1 MSRPR
6 NLGTML
12 LTTTTTT
19 AQLGQRPGSAAT
31 TPNAQLG
38 QRPGSA
44 ATTPTAQL
52 GQRPGSAATTP
63 TAQLGQRP
71 GSAATT
77 PTAVPAPAHSPRS
90 DGKRGWAAR
99 PNACP
104 RSSMGNQPTRTAANG
119 SYPPPLPPFGPFPPS
134 HAASKSSQLM
144 PASQCDDEIRDVY
157 TLKSFASQVYIEA
170 NEKVSSSR
178 KTIRCED

>member
-19 AQLGQRPGSAAT
+19 
-31 TPNAQLG
+31 AQLG

-77 PTAVPAPAHSPRS
+77 PTAAPSS

-104 RSSMGNQPTRTAANG
+104 RSPMGNQPTRMAANG
-119 SYPPPLPPFGPFPPS
+119 SYTTPPPPTPFGPLPPSP
-134 HAASKSSQLM
+134 AASKGSQLM
-144 PASQCDDEIRDVY
+144 PASQCDDGIRDVY
-157 TLKSFASQVYIEA
+157 TLNSFASQVYIA
-170 NEKVSSSR
+170 ARVGTK
-178 KTIRCED
+178 K

>member
-19 AQLGQRPGSAAT
+19 
-31 TPNAQLG
+31 AQLG

-77 PTAVPAPAHSPRS
+77 PTAAPAPAPPPLS

-99 PNACP
+99 P
-104 RSSMGNQPTRTAANG
+104 RSPIGSQPTRTAANG
-119 SYPPPLPPFGPFPPS
+119 SYMPTPPPPPFGPFPPS
-134 HAASKSSQLM
+134 PAASKDSQFV
-144 PASQCDDEIRDVY
+144 PGSQCDGIRDVY
-157 TLKSFASQVYIEA
+157 TLNSFASQVYIAA
-170 NEKVSSSR
+170 NEKESSSR
-178 KTIRCED
+178 KTICSED

>member
-19 AQLGQRPGSAAT
+19 AQLGQRPGSTAT
-31 TPNAQLG
+31 TPTAQLG
-38 QRPGSA
+38 QRPGPA

-63 TAQLGQRP
+63 TAQLGQRS

-77 PTAVPAPAHSPRS
+77 PTAAPSS

-99 PNACP
+99 PNACL
-104 RSSMGNQPTRTAANG
+104 RSPMGSQPTRTANG
-119 SYPPPLPPFGPFPPS
+119 SYTPQPPPPFGPFP
-134 HAASKSSQLM
+134 AASKASQLA
-144 PASQCDDEIRDVY
+144 PTSQCDGIRDVY
-157 TLKSFASQVYIEA
+157 TLNSFASQVC
-170 NEKVSSSR
+170 
-178 KTIRCED
+178 T

>member
-1 MSRPR
+1 VNSVKHPRGTLLALYTAAEYMSRPR

-19 AQLGQRPGSAAT
+19 
-31 TPNAQLG
+31 AQLG

-77 PTAVPAPAHSPRS
+77 PTAAPSS
-90 DGKRGWAAR
+90 DGKRGWATR

-104 RSSMGNQPTRTAANG
+104 RSPMGNQPTRTAANG
-119 SYPPPLPPFGPFPPS
+119 SYPPQPPPLFGPFPPS
-134 HAASKSSQLM
+134 PAASKGSQLV
-144 PASQCDDEIRDVY
+144 PASQCDGIRDIY
-157 TLKSFASQVYIEA
+157 TLNSFASQV
-170 NEKVSSSR
+170 
-178 KTIRCED
+178 